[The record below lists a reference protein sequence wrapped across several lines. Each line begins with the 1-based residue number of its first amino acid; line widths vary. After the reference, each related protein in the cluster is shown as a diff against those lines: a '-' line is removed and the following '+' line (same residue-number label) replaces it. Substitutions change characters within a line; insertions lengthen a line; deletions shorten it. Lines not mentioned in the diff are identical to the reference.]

1 MSMLTII
8 LSIVILLL
16 LMYAILIIISL
27 KLMTSFIQWKYIKLM
42 NGNKDFASKK
52 FQSDFEIFTNT
63 TNGRE
68 LIKNKFKDVE

>member
-1 MSMLTII
+1 
-8 LSIVILLL
+8 
-16 LMYAILIIISL
+16 
-27 KLMTSFIQWKYIKLM
+27 MTSFIQWKYIKLM
-42 NGNKDFASKK
+42 NGNKEFASKK